1 MTGRLVTAHVAE
13 IEDGSST
20 ELQSKRSDRTCKTL
34 SGIASELATIR
45 GRHVSDLVDR
55 QAAIVTT
62 TTDCLRVAGLA
73 VAEHD
78 SDKLGERQVRAYQD
92 TSTQRQQVNP
102 EPRCWRCVLVSF
114 HLSHALSELLE
125 HQAFNR

>member
-1 MTGRLVTAHVAE
+1 MDGTAFKDSEGRLVTAHVAE

-45 GRHVSDLVDR
+45 GRYVSDLVDR

-102 EPRCWRCVLVSF
+102 ESRTPLLALRAGK
-114 HLSHALSELLE
+114 LSSVARLK
-125 HQAFNR
+125 